1 MSMKNTS
8 NTLYS
13 PLVKRIYAA
22 FMESEAS
29 GSLKAAAKKAWKDL
43 VVEDSGRLKRA
54 AGVAKVMVKSFN
66 NHRFERVTEVSDPC
80 IMLSKA
86 IMERS
91 SEEEKYQTVSH
102 ELAHIVDFY
111 FRNGKSKHDQIWRKI
126 HSYMGGDG
134 KRTHDIDITD
144 LRKKVMRVVLESKHD
159 GSHKFFTRKKFENTV
174 RWGYVGEGH
183 RYSLEGFFWFRGG
196 KLLRALTNSELLEK
210 NLVELAVRCGW

>member
-1 MSMKNTS
+1 MKNAS
-8 NTLYS
+8 RSLYS

-22 FMESEAS
+22 FMKSEAS
-29 GSLKAAAKKAWKDL
+29 DSLKAAAKRAWKDL
-43 VVEDSGRLKRA
+43 IVEDSGRHKHA
-54 AGVAKVMVKSFN
+54 AGVAKVMIKSFN

-91 SEEEKYQTVSH
+91 SEEEKFQTVSH

-134 KRTHDIDITD
+134 KRCHTIDISD
-144 LRKKVMRVVLESKHD
+144 LRKKVMRVVIERKHD
-159 GSHKFFTRKKFENTV
+159 GLKRVITRKHFEKMVING
-174 RWGYVGEGH
+174 RIGIGH
-183 RYSLEGFFWFRGG
+183 PFSLEGFFWFRGG
-196 KLLRALTNSELLEK
+196 NLLRALSQSELINK
-210 NLVELAVRCGW
+210 NLVPWAVRCGW